1 MKETK
6 VKIEFSLDDYMEL
19 MHEIEGVCD
28 IEYKELMKAYGND
41 DNAKIISKSNALDKL
56 YAIHHKIFTNKVYV
70 TEER

>member
-41 DNAKIISKSNALDKL
+41 DNAKIISKSKVLDKL

>member
-41 DNAKIISKSNALDKL
+41 DNDKIISKSKVLDKL

-70 TEER
+70 TEEK

>member
-41 DNAKIISKSNALDKL
+41 DNAKIISKSKVLDKL
-56 YAIHHKIFTNKVYV
+56 YSIHHKISTTKVYV

>member
-6 VKIEFSLDDYMEL
+6 VKIEFNLDDYMDL
-19 MHEIEGVCD
+19 IHEIGEVCD

-41 DNAKIISKSNALDKL
+41 DNAKIISKSKVLDKL
-56 YAIHHKIFTNKVYV
+56 YAIHHKISINKVYV

>member
-19 MHEIEGVCD
+19 VHEIEGVCD
-28 IEYKELMKAYGND
+28 IEYKELMKAYDNN
-41 DNAKIISKSNALDKL
+41 DNAKIISKSKVLDKL
-56 YAIHHKIFTNKVYV
+56 YAIHHKISTNKIYV

>member
-41 DNAKIISKSNALDKL
+41 DNAKIISKSKVLDKL
-56 YAIHHKIFTNKVYV
+56 YAIHHKISTTKVFV
-70 TEER
+70 TEEK